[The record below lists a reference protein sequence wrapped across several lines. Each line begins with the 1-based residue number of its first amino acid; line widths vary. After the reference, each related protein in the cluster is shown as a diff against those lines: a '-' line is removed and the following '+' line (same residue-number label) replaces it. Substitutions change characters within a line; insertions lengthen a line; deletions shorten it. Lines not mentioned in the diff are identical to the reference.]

1 MFRAAGVD
9 ILSLLVDLLSVVC
22 AWATLNARL
31 AATMLAILVKVDDVF
46 IVELPKLI
54 QEKLRHRTIWID
66 GTGVPIR

>member
-1 MFRAAGVD
+1 
-9 ILSLLVDLLSVVC
+9 
-22 AWATLNARL
+22 
-31 AATMLAILVKVDDVF
+31 MLAILVKVDDVF